1 MSTDRCHGILSV
13 QVAAALPQMLVPK
26 DAYPVVAVSEGLYTK
41 QGFHYVLAHVTG
53 EWREL

>member
-1 MSTDRCHGILSV
+1 
-13 QVAAALPQMLVPK
+13 MLVPK